1 MEENNNEDEK
11 ELSQEEKLEQANKNA
26 ENLIKELE
34 TKKTEYANLLK
45 ELTEKKEQIDDVL
58 DEINTTKQ
66 TFIYN
71 TNNKLEEYTKTF
83 EVKTSD
89 IANYKTKSEEI
100 FKTLDS
106 QYKALVEKHKT
117 DADAQI
123 LEMTTK
129 VKEMSDKLN
138 KEKTDFDKFL
148 KDNKIDYE
156 QQYEKIK
163 TLVSQYKVSTTESL
177 AYIQAKLD
185 ESTNNAANIKK
196 MDAEMKAYKS
206 SVDEYVNKMND
217 TTVAI
222 EERVKNYN
230 EKTQKIIEQNNQQT
244 IEISR
249 QLELATGAGLFTS
262 FNKRKNDLDKSQWIW
277 LIILLLSILAFIW
290 YAFWLTNQLKE
301 INWENFN
308 WFIDIFLKLSA
319 STPFLYLVAFV
330 TDRYT
335 KERRLLEEYAFKS
348 TISLSLKPYFDMVSN
363 NNIKNEDRE
372 FLIESIKN
380 IFTTPTDKV
389 YRTKECQNKVDVN
402 HFSEQIGEL
411 IKSKINEDK
420 K

>member
-66 TFIYN
+66 TFINN

-89 IANYKTKSEEI
+89 ITNYKTKSEEI

-217 TTVAI
+217 TTEAI

-244 IEISR
+244 IEVSR

-277 LIILLLSILAFIW
+277 LIILLLSISAFIW

-308 WFIDIFLKLSA
+308 WFIDIFLKVSA